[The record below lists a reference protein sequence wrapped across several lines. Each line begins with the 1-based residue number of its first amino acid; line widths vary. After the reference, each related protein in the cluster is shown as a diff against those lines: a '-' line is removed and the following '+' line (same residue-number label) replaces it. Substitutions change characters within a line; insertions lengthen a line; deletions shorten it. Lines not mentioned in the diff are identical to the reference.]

1 MIRANAIK
9 SRKII
14 IYSPLI
20 LNAYGTGCLMEL
32 FLVTKDVKT
41 HNLKEEVDMYQKM
54 EESIQGGNI

>member
-1 MIRANAIK
+1 
-9 SRKII
+9 
-14 IYSPLI
+14 
-20 LNAYGTGCLMEL
+20 MEL